1 MGKKYSEINDKIKTF
16 IQAQKL
22 FFVGTAASDGRVSV
36 SPKGIDTFRII
47 NKNRIVW
54 LNLSGSGNET
64 AAHLLENTRMT
75 IMFCAFEG
83 SPNILRLYG
92 KARAL
97 HPRDPEWK
105 GLILMFPEIPG
116 ARQIIDMQLEL
127 VQSSC
132 GMAVPYFEYQGE
144 RKELI
149 EWAEALGD
157 EGLQK
162 YWEENNQI
170 SLDGKATKILAS

>member
-1 MGKKYSEINDKIKTF
+1 LGEKYSKINDKIKAF

-47 NKNRIVW
+47 NKNRIIW

-83 SPNILRLYG
+83 SPNILRIYG
-92 KARAL
+92 KAKAL

-105 GLILMFPEIPG
+105 DLIPLFPKLPG
-116 ARQIIDMQLEL
+116 ARQIIDMQVEL
-127 VQSSC
+127 LQNSC
-132 GMAVPYFEYQGE
+132 GMAVPCFEYQGE
-144 RKELI
+144 RNGLI

-157 EGLQK
+157 QGIKQ
-162 YWEENNQI
+162 YWEDKNQV
-170 SLDGKATKILAS
+170 SLDGKETKIVG

>member
-1 MGKKYSEINDKIKTF
+1 MGKKYSEIDDKIKAF

-22 FFVGTAASDGRVSV
+22 FFVGTAAPDGRVSV

-47 NKNRIVW
+47 DKNRIAW

-64 AAHLLENTRMT
+64 AAHLLENSRMT

-92 KARAL
+92 KARVY
-97 HPRDPEWK
+97 HPRDPEWQD
-105 GLILMFPEIPG
+105 LMPLFPALPG

-127 VQSSC
+127 LQNSC
-132 GMAVPYFEYQGE
+132 GMAVPYFDYQGE
-144 RKELI
+144 RNELLK
-149 EWAEALGD
+149 WAEDLGD
-157 EGLQK
+157 AGIQK
-162 YWEENNQI
+162 YWEDKNQL
-170 SLDGKATKILAS
+170 SLDGKATKILG

>member
-1 MGKKYSEINDKIKTF
+1 LGKKYNEINDKIKTF
-16 IQAQKL
+16 IQDQKL

-64 AAHLLENTRMT
+64 ATHLLESTRMT

-83 SPNILRLYG
+83 SPSILRLYG
-92 KARAL
+92 KASAI

-105 GLILMFPEIPG
+105 DLMSLLPSNLALQEFKIPKVFLLFT
-116 ARQIIDMQLEL
+116 QHDLN
-127 VQSSC
+127 
-132 GMAVPYFEYQGE
+132 PP
-144 RKELI
+144 KE
-149 EWAEALGD
+149 WD
-157 EGLQK
+157 
-162 YWEENNQI
+162 
-170 SLDGKATKILAS
+170 SF

>member
-1 MGKKYSEINDKIKTF
+1 MGKKYSEIDDKIKAF

-22 FFVGTAASDGRVSV
+22 FFVGTAAADGRVSV

-47 NKNRIVW
+47 DKNRIAW

-64 AAHLLENTRMT
+64 AAHLLENSRMT

-92 KARAL
+92 KARAY
-97 HPRDPEWK
+97 HPRDPEWQD
-105 GLILMFPEIPG
+105 LMPLFPALPG

-127 VQSSC
+127 LQNSC
-132 GMAVPYFEYQGE
+132 GMAVPYFDYQGE
-144 RKELI
+144 RNELLK
-149 EWAEALGD
+149 WAEDLGD
-157 EGLQK
+157 AGIQK
-162 YWEENNQI
+162 YWEDKNQL
-170 SLDGKATKILAS
+170 SLDGKATKILG

>member
-1 MGKKYSEINDKIKTF
+1 MGKKYNEINDKIKTF
-16 IQAQKL
+16 IQDQKL

-64 AAHLLENTRMT
+64 ATHLLESTRMT

-83 SPNILRLYG
+83 SPSILRLYG
-92 KARAL
+92 KASAI

-105 GLILMFPEIPG
+105 DLMSLLPELPG
-116 ARQIIDMQLEL
+116 ARQIIDMQVEL
-127 VQSSC
+127 VQDSC
-132 GMAVPYFEYQGE
+132 GMGVPYFEYKGE
-144 RKELI
+144 RNELI
-149 EWAEALGD
+149 TWAEDLGD
-157 EGLQK
+157 EGLKK
-162 YWEENNQI
+162 YWEDKNQV
-170 SLDGKATKILAS
+170 SLDGKSTKILG